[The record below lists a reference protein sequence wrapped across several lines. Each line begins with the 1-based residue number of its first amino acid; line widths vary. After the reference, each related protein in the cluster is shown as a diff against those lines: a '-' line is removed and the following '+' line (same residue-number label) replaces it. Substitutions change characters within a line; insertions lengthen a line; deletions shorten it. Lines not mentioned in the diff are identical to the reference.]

1 MNMKMTGV
9 EETRLPVSSDLD
21 IMKARQKGRDLAAWA
36 DFAIV
41 DQTLIATAI
50 SEIARNIVT
59 YARRGTIVLRIEEE
73 SDRVGLVVIA
83 SDQGPGIPDVAQAL
97 RDHYSTSHGLG
108 MGLPGARR
116 AMDDFAIQSTPGDG
130 TKITMKKWR
139 TKFIRPAELD
149 ARSSPRPVA

>member
-1 MNMKMTGV
+1 MNMTGG
-9 EETRLPVSSDLD
+9 EETLLPVSSDLD
-21 IMKARQKGRDLAAWA
+21 IIKARQKGRDLAAWA
-36 DFAIV
+36 DFAVV

-73 SDRVGLVVIA
+73 SGRLGLVVIA
-83 SDQGPGIPDVAQAL
+83 CDQGPGIRDVAQVL

-116 AMDDFAIQSTPGDG
+116 VMDDFAIESKLGEG
-130 TKITMKKWR
+130 TRITMKKWR
-139 TKFIRPAELD
+139 AKQ
-149 ARSSPRPVA
+149 PVPQS

>member
-1 MNMKMTGV
+1 MKMTGG
-9 EETRLPVSSDLD
+9 EETPLPVSSDLD

-36 DFAIV
+36 DFARV

-59 YARRGTIVLRIEEE
+59 YARRGSIVLKIEEE
-73 SDRVGLVVIA
+73 SDRLGLVVIA

-116 AMDDFAIQSTPGDG
+116 AMDDFAIESTPGDG

-139 TKFIRPAELD
+139 TKP
-149 ARSSPRPVA
+149 SVPQS